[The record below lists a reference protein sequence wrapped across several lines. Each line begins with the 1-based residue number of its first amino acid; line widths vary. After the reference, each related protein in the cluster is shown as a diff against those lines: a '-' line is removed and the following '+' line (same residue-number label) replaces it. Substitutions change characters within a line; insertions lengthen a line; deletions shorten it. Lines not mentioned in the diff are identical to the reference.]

1 MRTSMAIAVVAGL
14 ALAVGCEQQEERPA
28 EREVEAASETN
39 RSTQEPQRRPIT
51 AEHPYAT
58 IPVIDAYHE
67 GEKAW
72 FIHTDVSDSA
82 MAKRLTGM
90 VGYRT
95 LHSSPLGAIDP
106 ATVGKIYVFKNGV
119 SREDREP
126 WGGGPFGYQIDIL
139 GSVPG
144 DSEYTALRNP
154 QLVTWKEDATPRI
167 VRSVE
172 ELERAERDGELTIE
186 ATGVI
191 VNAPVVKWPG
201 DYLGGDARLEERDAG
216 RPGDMQET
224 EP

>member
-1 MRTSMAIAVVAGL
+1 MRTSTMIG
-14 ALAVGCEQQEERPA
+14 ALAAFVLAAGCGQTDGGPGETETEAPPETARTAQAPQVQPISEDRPHER
-28 EREVEAASETN
+28 
-39 RSTQEPQRRPIT
+39 
-51 AEHPYAT
+51 

-82 MAKRLTGM
+82 MAKRLTEM

-95 LHSSPLGAIDP
+95 LHSPRLGAVDT

-119 SREDREP
+119 SREGRKP

-144 DSEYTALRNP
+144 DSGYTALRNP
-154 QLVTWKEDATPRI
+154 QLVTWKEGATPRI
-167 VRSVE
+167 LRSVA
-172 ELERAERDGELTIE
+172 ELEEAERNGELTIE

-201 DYLGGDARLEERDAG
+201 DYLGGDARLEG
-216 RPGDMQET
+216 RGARTSRGEGRA